1 MEKKTLYTEE
11 DFKTWEQEQISA
23 DCYYMSPVKE
33 VEPKSYPC
41 VVVSFENI
49 NMNASKDDLFYVFV
63 YQGDFIK

>member
-1 MEKKTLYTEE
+1 MEKKTLHTEE

-41 VVVSFENI
+41 IVVTYENV
-49 NMNASKDDLFYVFV
+49 NMNAFKDDLYYVFV
-63 YQGDFIK
+63 YLTDFE